1 MSSIKP
7 EPKKRWTPTPIE
19 ICLRTFNLLA
29 CIAYATT
36 EHNMDIM
43 HPFSSAI
50 STAFRM
56 TFYSIAGQFIGD
68 FFPLIG
74 DLCVIVSLGTVTGKI
89 LLTK

>member
-1 MSSIKP
+1 MSSRKP
-7 EPKKRWTPTPIE
+7 EPKKRWTPIE
-19 ICLRTFNLLA
+19 ICLRFFNLIA
-29 CIAYATT
+29 CITYATT

-68 FFPLIG
+68 FFPFIG
-74 DLCVIVSLGTVTGKI
+74 DLCVIGSLGTVSGKI